1 MLNSESSL
9 DRAFR
14 ALADPTRRAIVD
26 RLSRSQASVSEI
38 AKPLKMS
45 LVAVV
50 QHIQLLEECG
60 VIRTQKTGR
69 VRTCRIEPHALGM
82 VERWL
87 SERRAMWEG
96 HLDRL
101 GAVLEEQRTT
111 EISGKEES

>member
-1 MLNSESSL
+1 MLNSQSSL

-38 AKPLKMS
+38 AKPLSMS

-50 QHIQLLEECG
+50 QHIQRLEECG
-60 VIRTQKTGR
+60 LIQTQKIGR
-69 VRTCRIEPHALGM
+69 IRTCRIEPQALGM

-101 GAVLEEQRTT
+101 GAVLEEQRTAQ
-111 EISGKEES
+111 IGGKDES